1 MAGRIGNCGSDSEDQ
16 EKQVN
21 SAWKEHTRI
30 VWRNPVRAYEGMEFK
45 RKIQTGK
52 GCDSAP
58 TDCPSI

>member
-30 VWRNPVRAYEGMEFK
+30 VRRNPVGAYEGMEFK
-45 RKIQTGK
+45 RFSEFVKK
-52 GCDSAP
+52 C
-58 TDCPSI
+58 